1 MRMFLLHSKRSVML
15 VGLVAALFATAG
27 AVRADEGAYRRLLKE
42 KSPAVV
48 TVKFVLK
55 VSMGGMMGG
64 MGDQESENEISG
76 VLIDP
81 KGLVLCSNTQLGGFT
96 AMVSRMMGRFG
107 GEMSATPTD
116 LKVLVGDDTEGKE
129 AELVARDTELD
140 LAWVRIK
147 EPGDSP
153 LAHISLSGGAKG
165 EIGQRLFALKRMGK
179 YFGRSTVVVS
189 GAIGGTTSKPRELY
203 VPADM
208 LTGALGLPVFNAEG
222 TIVGVVVM
230 QQPDAEDSDANPMAM
245 LGNMMN
251 MQEMMAGLILPAA
264 EVEKAT
270 KRAMETAESK

>member
-1 MRMFLLHSKRSVML
+1 MRKFLLHNRRSVL
-15 VGLVAALFATAG
+15 PVFVVAALFATAG
-27 AVRADEGAYRRLLKE
+27 AARAEEAVYRRLLKE
-42 KSPAVV
+42 KGPAVV

-76 VLIDP
+76 VVIDP

-116 LKVLVGDDTEGKE
+116 LKVLVGDDTEGRE

-179 YFGRSTVVVS
+179 YFGRSTVVVD
-189 GAIGGTTSKPRELY
+189 GAVGGATSKPRELY
-203 VPADM
+203 VPSEM
-208 LTGALGLPVFNAEG
+208 LTGALGLPVFNVEG
-222 TIVGVVVM
+222 TVVGVVVM
-230 QQPDAEDSDANPMAM
+230 QQPDAEDSEANPMAM

-270 KRAMETAESK
+270 RRAMETAETK